1 MPKNVF
7 LCPTIMDV
15 RKRIDSRSAGRW
27 IGRAAYLLALV
38 LAPLLASAQGRQL
51 GAIGGSSLAPRNSET
66 TKPTLPPSPVPS
78 RSPALSPRLNPN
90 LSPAQRPYAE
100 YDFPAPW
107 TMPQRPGP
115 PPGNAYRSPGG
126 PPPKAPILTM
136 TGTVNWL
143 SLEEALER
151 NKIEKRK
158 IYVNVHT
165 LWGAHCQ
172 KMDAETFANASVA
185 AYLNENYYP
194 VKLDAE
200 TTREIRWKDKTYK
213 FKSAGKTG
221 YNELVQEWMGSRM
234 SFPGSV
240 FLDEQLNLIQS
251 IPGYRSAEQLL
262 LVLQY
267 FGEDHHKSIPWE
279 TYERKNKPASEK
291 R

>member
-1 MPKNVF
+1 
-7 LCPTIMDV
+7 MDV
-15 RKRIDSRSAGRW
+15 IKRIDSRSAGRW
-27 IGRAAYLLALV
+27 IGRAAYLLALA
-38 LAPLLASAQGRQL
+38 LTPLLASAQGRQPS
-51 GAIGGSSLAPRNSET
+51 AIGGSSLAPRNSET
-66 TKPTLPPSPVPS
+66 TKPPRPPAPEPS
-78 RSPALSPRLNPN
+78 RSPSLAPRSN
-90 LSPAQRPYAE
+90 LGRLPAQRPYSE

-107 TMPQRPGP
+107 AAPSPLLGP
-115 PPGNAYRSPGG
+115 PPANTYRSPGG
-126 PPPKAPILTM
+126 IPPKAPVLT
-136 TGTVNWL
+136 TIGTVNWL

-151 NKIEKRK
+151 SKIEKRK
-158 IYVNVHT
+158 IYVYVHT

-172 KMDAETFANASVA
+172 KMDAETFANAPVA
-185 AYLNENYYP
+185 AYLNENYHP

-213 FKSAGKTG
+213 FKSAGKSG
-221 YNELVQEWMGSRM
+221 YNELIQEWMGSRM